1 MGFDEILLTDVSYPT
16 EGKLD
21 KIAYGETGKV
31 QNLNTFLDEMR
42 AALAEY
48 DVKLSIE
55 LPAAAVSE
63 GSDSQAGLT
72 LADIAPRVD
81 RIYAVTTEEQIS
93 ALSQAV
99 SAASAETEFVPEL
112 AAAPAAFTGSW
123 LVTG

>member
-1 MGFDEILLTDVSYPT
+1 M
-16 EGKLD
+16 
-21 KIAYGETGKV
+21 

-42 AALAEY
+42 AALAAY

-81 RIYAVTTEEQIS
+81 RIYADHHAEDQIS